1 MKIIIAGGGKVGYS
15 VAETLSAEGH
25 DITVID
31 RDPQVIEHVSN
42 TLDVICVLGT
52 ATSHETLR
60 DAGAADADLLLA
72 ATQQDEVNMIW
83 WTRKTCR
90 CSASAC
96 APISRRISSPAPAA

>member
-42 TLDVICVLGT
+42 TL
-52 ATSHETLR
+52 
-60 DAGAADADLLLA
+60 
-72 ATQQDEVNMIW
+72 
-83 WTRKTCR
+83 
-90 CSASAC
+90 
-96 APISRRISSPAPAA
+96 PI